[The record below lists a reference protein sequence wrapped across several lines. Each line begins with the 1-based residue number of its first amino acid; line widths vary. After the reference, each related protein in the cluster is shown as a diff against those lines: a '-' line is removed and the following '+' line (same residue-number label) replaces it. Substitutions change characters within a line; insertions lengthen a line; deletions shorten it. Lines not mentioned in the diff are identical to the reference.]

1 MDVLNTSS
9 ALAYLEKRIFY
20 VKFIV
25 PTKAALRNI
34 LAWLL
39 SFLLFNLFLTGLRRT
54 LFFIITLF
62 DSRTWWN
69 WALCT
74 LLFLILAWTFIFLRW
89 AWCRVFVL
97 QIIQIDITCIINSY
111 WCLQVNDVAV
121 ARSFSLFHHLGSQY
135 GLDQGCSAHHTSQ
148 PQHLWLSS
156 LESCPLQESISF
168 KHSLAELKT
177 SPLTYE
183 EGSTVHELLSL
194 SYV

>member
-62 DSRTWWN
+62 DSRTW
-69 WALCT
+69 
-74 LLFLILAWTFIFLRW
+74 
-89 AWCRVFVL
+89 
-97 QIIQIDITCIINSY
+97 
-111 WCLQVNDVAV
+111 
-121 ARSFSLFHHLGSQY
+121 
-135 GLDQGCSAHHTSQ
+135 
-148 PQHLWLSS
+148 
-156 LESCPLQESISF
+156 
-168 KHSLAELKT
+168 
-177 SPLTYE
+177 
-183 EGSTVHELLSL
+183 
-194 SYV
+194 